1 MNFMLL
7 KKIENEIEIL
17 EKNNNLRTLKTYSEK
32 LLNLSSND
40 YLGLAQDLDL
50 RTAFY
55 NRYPNLLLSSSSSRL
70 ITGTSSLVESL
81 ESKLEDIYQ
90 NSGILFNS
98 GFDANS
104 CIIETFCDKNTLIIS
119 DKLNHASIYDGIVHS
134 GAQLLRYRH
143 LDLDHLESILK
154 KYRDKFENIFVI
166 SETIY
171 SMDGDCVDLEK
182 LISLKRDYSFLL
194 ILDEAHSFGVY
205 GYGMAYEMDIIQN
218 VDFLIIPLGKGG
230 ASIGSYVICNSIYK
244 QYIVNRGRKFIYTTA
259 LPPVNIAWNLFILEN
274 MPKFK
279 EKRDALNRLIN
290 FTLEKIKEYNLET
303 ISSTQIISIIIGDNK
318 KADTICRNLIEKG
331 FLVYAVKEP
340 TVPKGTARIRLG
352 LNPTFTEEEI
362 QLFLKELKYELDT
375 IF

>member
-55 NRYPNLLLSSSSSRL
+55 SRYPNLPLSSSSSRL

-318 KADTICRNLIEKG
+318 KADTVCRNLIEKG

-362 QLFLKELKYELDT
+362 QLFLKELKHELDT

>member
-1 MNFMLL
+1 MLL